1 MALKI
6 ASWLI
11 ATVVVVPVAA
21 EASRLSEFGMSRKH
35 AKAQPISLASS
46 KHKKLSESTCLK

>member
-21 EASRLSEFGMSRKH
+21 EASRLSEFGTSRKH
-35 AKAQPISLASS
+35 TKAQPISLASS